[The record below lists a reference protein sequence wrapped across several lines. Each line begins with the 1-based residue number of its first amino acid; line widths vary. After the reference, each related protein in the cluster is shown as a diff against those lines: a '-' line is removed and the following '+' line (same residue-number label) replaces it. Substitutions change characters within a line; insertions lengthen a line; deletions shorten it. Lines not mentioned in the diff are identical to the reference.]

1 MLWLKLDTLSV
12 HTFSLH
18 TFSQPSPSMFTST
31 KLFQSSG
38 NFTAGSHHE
47 SGSGRGCGCGCKDE
61 PRLEDLQVSN
71 TAPCSSVKDTCV
83 LHQCSKP
90 GGHGFTSH
98 AHSPQCDE
106 DQLCEATSG
115 SEATMLTDATLSW
128 LGSETDS
135 LHEDSSN
142 HSTCSTDSSS
152 CDAIQAEVSI

>member
-1 MLWLKLDTLSV
+1 MLWLK
-12 HTFSLH
+12 LH
-18 TFSQPSPSMFTST
+18 TFSQPSPSMFTSS
-31 KLFQSSG
+31 KLIQSSG
-38 NFTAGSHHE
+38 NFTAGSHQG
-47 SGSGRGCGCGCKDE
+47 GSGRGCGCKDE
-61 PRLEDLQVSN
+61 SRLEDLQVSN
-71 TAPCSSVKDTCV
+71 TAPCSSIKDTCV

-152 CDAIQAEVSI
+152 SDAIQAEVSI